1 MEFFL
6 ALIIILGFI
15 LLVISVEKDKFK
27 RQYRVDSDKKTAGAF
42 IITDKKDI
50 RKNNENKN
58 ETSVSFQ
65 NSNNQVITDNLY
77 NEDNINGEMEET
89 FIFTDTKDIS
99 SQISSNILD
108 SQINMNT
115 RMKEFEEDLLLY
127 DKAQI
132 LEDQFIDDNLYD
144 EANVSGEIEEFEED
158 LPLVDKK
165 NIEENELV
173 KNKLNELDGGHKDIF
188 TVNHDLCSDIYNSYM
203 NNFYYHSDDIYIQ
216 LERGYPHSRC
226 WSCRINF
233 EKVEVSEV
241 VDILSWDRFL
251 SFYIDDYF
259 RHESFY
265 RKYEH
270 QMYKISY
277 DMKIIMEIKSSLVV
291 MSETSCPDDYLLM
304 SKVCDFDDSLQ
315 AGIKKISN
323 TSFEDKSETL
333 SLYDYLV
340 NDIINSMSSSD
351 WNQLITYKKIPSL
364 PSDNLARAYMTMF
377 VVFYGDFAKFYLTNS
392 AFLGTLS
399 QALIT

>member
-1 MEFFL
+1 
-6 ALIIILGFI
+6 
-15 LLVISVEKDKFK
+15 
-27 RQYRVDSDKKTAGAF
+27 
-42 IITDKKDI
+42 
-50 RKNNENKN
+50 
-58 ETSVSFQ
+58 
-65 NSNNQVITDNLY
+65 
-77 NEDNINGEMEET
+77 MEET

-291 MSETSCPDDYLLM
+291 MSEKCFPDDYLLM

-323 TSFEDKSETL
+323 TIFEDKSETL

-340 NDIINSMSSSD
+340 NDIINSMSS
-351 WNQLITYKKIPSL
+351 
-364 PSDNLARAYMTMF
+364 
-377 VVFYGDFAKFYLTNS
+377 
-392 AFLGTLS
+392 
-399 QALIT
+399 